1 MGGKVGCVVL
11 WFWIKEG
18 RSRKDCCPFFL
29 LEARSLVVGTLFL
42 LEMIFISS
50 VCLGKHLEHYYIV
63 SLSFPSSMLRID
75 ELGVHTIGRSLV

>member
-1 MGGKVGCVVL
+1 
-11 WFWIKEG
+11 
-18 RSRKDCCPFFL
+18 
-29 LEARSLVVGTLFL
+29 VGTLFL

-50 VCLGKHLEHYYIV
+50 VCLGKHLEHYIV